1 VESAVMTMAAEQLP
15 VTTTAAFILKIATAL
30 LMMFA
35 ATLVLVHA
43 ESHFSHPLMTRDFM
57 SDVF

>member
-1 VESAVMTMAAEQLP
+1 MTMAAEQLP

>member
-1 VESAVMTMAAEQLP
+1 MMMWAQQLP
-15 VTTTAAFILKIATAL
+15 ITAAAGFILKIATAL

-57 SDVF
+57 SDAF

>member
-1 VESAVMTMAAEQLP
+1 MTMATEQLP
-15 VTTTAAFILKIATAL
+15 ATTAAAFLLKIGAAL